1 MEWSVKEQEYSA
13 VYKDRKGGTWGY
25 LTGKELLERYPNGGC
40 RIVADMRRKE
50 GGKEDLLLRSEESVW
65 RLSPYQ
71 RKKRFERPVGYIDVS
86 TDEKQDAYVRIVKP
100 ALFRGLILPILVI
113 LFLIGGILAGWWLSH
128 RNEVPGL
135 DETAVSYRVEG
146 FENTDPDSITVPGI
160 SVLKM
165 DAGQRTVEY
174 PLINPEGNTCYMK
187 YTIRETETGEVLY
200 ESGLIEPGAAV
211 LTFDLNQSLEAGT
224 YDILVK
230 VDTSDIDDYT
240 VELNGAEIPAELIVE

>member
-50 GGKEDLLLRSEESVW
+50 GGEEGLRVRSVESVW

-113 LFLIGGILAGWWLSH
+113 LFLIGGILTGWWLSH

-160 SVLKM
+160 SVLRM
-165 DAGQRTVEY
+165 DAGQQTVEY

-211 LTFDLNQSLEAGT
+211 LTFDLNQTFEAGT

-230 VDTSDIDDYT
+230 VDTSDINDYT

>member
-25 LTGKELLERYPNGGC
+25 LTGKELLKRYPNGGY
-40 RIVADMRRKE
+40 RIVADMHRKE
-50 GGKEDLLLRSEESVW
+50 GGREEFILRSESAGW
-65 RLSPYQ
+65 RLQPYQ
-71 RKKRFERPVGYIDVS
+71 RKQRFKKTVGYIDVS
-86 TDEKQDAYVRIVKP
+86 TDEEQNAYVRIVKP
-100 ALFRGLILPILVI
+100 ALFRGLILPVLVI
-113 LFLIGGILAGWWLSH
+113 LFLIGGMLAGWWLSH
-128 RNEVPGL
+128 RDEVPGL

-160 SVLKM
+160 SELRM

-174 PLINPEGNTCYMK
+174 PLVNPEGNTCYMK
-187 YTIRETETGEVLY
+187 YTIRESETGEVLY

-211 LTFDLNQSLEAGT
+211 LTFDLNRELEAGT

-240 VELNGAEIPAELIVE
+240 VELNGAEIPAELTVE